1 MANHES
7 TVDKGSLKAFY
18 QILYI
23 NSTMSSSSSST
34 SIPYISEER
43 NDTGIPVTCS
53 KCNETF
59 PTDSDYVV
67 HYNEMHTE
75 IDPD

>member
-1 MANHES
+1 MANHEN